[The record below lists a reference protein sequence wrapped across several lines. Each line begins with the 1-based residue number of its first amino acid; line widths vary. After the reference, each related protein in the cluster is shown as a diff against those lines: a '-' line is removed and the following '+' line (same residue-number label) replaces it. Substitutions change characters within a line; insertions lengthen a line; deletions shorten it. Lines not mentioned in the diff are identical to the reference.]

1 MASFQFVA
9 VFLAITFSSTIVS
22 STQMLDLYW
31 NATSPMFRIDNTD
44 HILDVNAGNHPW
56 EYDQVN
62 LVCPVYK
69 PGTDEKMQEKYIIYS
84 VSKQEYDS
92 CRITQANPRIV
103 AVCNQPHNL
112 MYFTITF
119 RSFTPTPGG
128 MEFRPGHDYYFIST
142 SSKTDLHRRV
152 GGACSSKNM
161 KLIFKVATD
170 SDDSSR
176 TRENIIISNRS
187 KKVDSF
193 TKLAKQTKHQ
203 QPNPIFVDYQKR
215 LKVIKDAKKK
225 IRNYS
230 RSSQH
235 SSNES
240 PHTQVLYYPWREM
253 IQERTGYF
261 STSDEVYDNGSSREN
276 KHKYSKIV
284 QTPKLSSSS
293 ISLCKNSFHQTTFII
308 IGLTLFYTNTKFL
321 FRL

>member
-1 MASFQFVA
+1 MLPILFCTMGTHFVVTCTCFLFSIKGNSF
-9 VFLAITFSSTIVS
+9 
-22 STQMLDLYW
+22 
-31 NATSPMFRIDNTD
+31 R
-44 HILDVNAGNHPW
+44 
-56 EYDQVN
+56 
-62 LVCPVYK
+62 
-69 PGTDEKMQEKYIIYS
+69 
-84 VSKQEYDS
+84 
-92 CRITQANPRIV
+92 
-103 AVCNQPHNL
+103 HNK
-112 MYFTITF
+112 F
-119 RSFTPTPGG
+119 
-128 MEFRPGHDYYFIST
+128 
-142 SSKTDLHRRV
+142 
-152 GGACSSKNM
+152 
-161 KLIFKVATD
+161 
-170 SDDSSR
+170 
-176 TRENIIISNRS
+176 
-187 KKVDSF
+187 
-193 TKLAKQTKHQ
+193 
-203 QPNPIFVDYQKR
+203 IFVDYQKR

-308 IGLTLFYTNTKFL
+308 IVLTLFYTNTKFL